1 MNDTDGLQ
9 RQRNEGER
17 RATPATARL
26 TPRQF
31 AALARLGDRELERQ
45 CRTDVFRATG
55 PGGQGVNTTD
65 SAVRMTHLPTGI
77 AVVSRESRSQ
87 LQNRQRCLEKLR
99 EEFRR
104 RSYVPKHRT
113 KTKPTHASRQRRLDA
128 KHRHAD
134 VKRLR
139 RRPGLD
145 D

>member
-1 MNDTDGLQ
+1 VNDTDGLQ
-9 RQRNEGER
+9 HQRHEGER
-17 RATPATARL
+17 RATSATARL

-31 AALARLGDRELERQ
+31 AALARLDDRELERQ

-65 SAVRMTHLPTGI
+65 SAVRMTHLLTGI

-99 EEFRR
+99 DEFKR

-139 RRPGLD
+139 RRPGMD